1 MRIICCLFGDKFTQ
15 WHVDNLKHMIDTYS
29 GLKYDSFEVITE
41 DLYGN
46 WYNKLQMYDKFRDGE
61 NLYFDLDMV
70 ISGELP
76 NLIRKEFTLLD
87 DTWWREEA
95 HTPLNSSIVS
105 WTGDVSHIWDK
116 FKANDTYYLE
126 KYNKGSDEFY
136 YREIEYQT
144 YDPVCPK
151 INMEKLNTEYNIC
164 TLGQMHHVMEKGWS
178 GWWSPYLFN
187 PSSSK
192 LSLQQSQKRILVYQ
206 I

>member
-76 NLIRKEFTLLD
+76 NLIRKEFTLLQ

-136 YREIEYQT
+136 YREVEYQT

>member
-46 WYNKLQMYDKFRDGE
+46 WYNKLQMYDKFRDGK

-136 YREIEYQT
+136 YREVEYQT

>member
-70 ISGELP
+70 IHGELP

-136 YREIEYQT
+136 YREVEYQT

>member
-76 NLIRKEFTLLD
+76 NLIRKEFTLLQ